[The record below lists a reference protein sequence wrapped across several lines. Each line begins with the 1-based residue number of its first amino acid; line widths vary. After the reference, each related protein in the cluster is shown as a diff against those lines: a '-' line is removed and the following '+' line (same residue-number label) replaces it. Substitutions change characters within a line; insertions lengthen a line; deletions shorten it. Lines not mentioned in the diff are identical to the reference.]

1 MAKSI
6 NHTTYNQSRK
16 WHRNGIKKHQSQ
28 RYKSL
33 TGVDPKILRNMHF
46 VKKHNK
52 KSLKKKQANNAKAM
66 STPAED
72 NKALV
77 RPKKAKPVIPDG
89 ISCKL
94 DQLTCITHPKLGNCA
109 HNHVARI
116 LRLSQQRPK
125 QRPKLSLKA
134 PYLAQP
140 PPKDAQALRKLPLT
154 AFAYQCKSRRAVVTT
169 GLLSAWD

>member
-116 LRLSQQRPK
+116 LRLSQPQVK
-125 QRPKLSLKA
+125 GKGKA
-134 PYLAQP
+134 QVEI
-140 PPKDAQALRKLPLT
+140 KSKAQAK
-154 AFAYQCKSRRAVVTT
+154 A
-169 GLLSAWD
+169 